1 MLVAPDLNLRGGE
14 MKLPWLNNTAS
25 DEAADGSAALQ
36 ASAIP
41 AGTTSTA
48 SQNDMASAFVVLKTR
63 RMPRACDVVAA
74 IKKRVPE
81 FSVPEEASEAPAGSI
96 VAFGVRGAGMTPL
109 MFLDAPN
116 PMSQSDSCVSSAW
129 WWPDDWEHLRQRQ
142 GHVAVTVSHRDAK
155 QRSLLMAQLAAGIVE
170 ATDAMAV
177 VWNPADA
184 VWPSDTFL
192 ASVDATPGELP
203 LSMVVAVKIGND
215 TEKLKPD
222 GKPSWFAITEGLAA
236 FGLMEIEVRGY
247 PGEVPRLCGQILNIA
262 GYLID
267 QGAVIGDGHT
277 IGGTP
282 EDRTTVRHLPSTVRP
297 GTTVY
302 RIDMTA

>member
-1 MLVAPDLNLRGGE
+1 V
-14 MKLPWLNNTAS
+14 
-25 DEAADGSAALQ
+25 
-36 ASAIP
+36 I
-41 AGTTSTA
+41 
-48 SQNDMASAFVVLKTR
+48 LKTP
-63 RMPRACDVVAA
+63 RMPRNRDVIAA

-81 FSVPEEASEAPAGSI
+81 FSTPEETSDAPASSI
-96 VAFGVRGAGMTPL
+96 VAFGVRGAGMVPL

-116 PMSQSDSCVSSAW
+116 PMTPSDSCVTSAW
-129 WWPDDWEHLRQRQ
+129 WWPDDWEHLRKRQ
-142 GHVAVTVSHRDAK
+142 GHVVVTVSHPDAK
-155 QRSLLMAQLAAGIVE
+155 ERSLLLAQLAAGTIE

-177 VWNPADA
+177 IWNSADA
-184 VWPSDTFL
+184 VWPSDVFL
-192 ASVDATPGELP
+192 QSVDATPGELP

-215 TEKLKPD
+215 TENLKPD
-222 GKPSWFAITEGLAA
+222 GNASVFAITEGMVA

-247 PGEVPRLCGQILNIA
+247 TGAVPQLCGQILNIA

-282 EDRTTVRHLPSTVRP
+282 EDRTTVHHLASTVRP
-297 GTTVY
+297 GKTVY